1 MSATIK
7 ILSAGAVKPGLTKVV
22 QEYQRHSD
30 EDVSLS
36 FATAPAILERI
47 EGGGNFDIVIAPAAV
62 LDRLGAIDRIPAE
75 RVLLGRI
82 GVGVLVRDG
91 APLPRVATVDE
102 FKQALLSSKSVLYN
116 QASTGTYLEALFDR
130 LGISGPLAA
139 KTTRYADFAAV
150 LNHVSKGENRE
161 IGFGATTVILENA
174 GKGVAFAGPLPS
186 EIQNYTAYSAALTI
200 DGIGK
205 GATREFFLYLA
216 SSAAKSRFATAG
228 IV

>member
-1 MSATIK
+1 MIAV
-7 ILSAGAVKPGLTKVV
+7 LSAGAVKPGLTQVV
-22 QEYQRHSD
+22 QEYRRRSQ
-30 EDVSLS
+30 EDVALS

-47 EGGGNFDIVIAPAAV
+47 ERGDPFDIVIAPAGV
-62 LDRLGAIDRIPAE
+62 LDRLGAIDKIAAE

-91 APLPRVATVDE
+91 APVP
-102 FKQALLSSKSVLYN
+102 ALGTLEELQKTLLDSESIVYN
-116 QASTGTYLEALFDR
+116 QASTGNYLEALFDR

-150 LNHVSKGENRE
+150 LDHVSKGENRE

>member
-1 MSATIK
+1 MIAV
-7 ILSAGAVKPGLTKVV
+7 LSAGAVKPGLTQVV
-22 QEYQRHSD
+22 QEYRRRSQ
-30 EDVSLS
+30 EDVALS

-47 EGGGNFDIVIAPAAV
+47 ERGDPFDIVIAPAGV
-62 LDRLGAIDRIPAE
+62 LDRLGAIDKIAAE

-91 APLPRVATVDE
+91 APVP
-102 FKQALLSSKSVLYN
+102 ALGTLEELQKTLLDSESIVYN
-116 QASTGTYLEALFDR
+116 QASTGNYLEALFDR

-150 LNHVSKGENRE
+150 LDHVSKGENRE

-186 EIQNYTAYSAALTI
+186 EIQNYTSYSAALTI